1 MGEKNGDFG
10 CGPAGAGPPVW
21 AQAEQAA
28 RVMKSASAVI
38 GVFMDDPLPCRIIGG
53 RDGSIGTEPPRPAR
67 GSRSS
72 LLGRSDD
79 SPAEYERNFSKT
91 ARTCPDRLG
100 LFPNHRFKR
109 HLRLILA
116 LARLTAPRSSRGPSP
131 RAGAGLARRFLLRPG
146 PAVSGAGRGRIR
158 RLHRSLA
165 PRPGLPGP
173 VERR

>member
-38 GVFMDDPLPCRIIGG
+38 GVFMDDPLPCRIIGV

-72 LLGRSDD
+72 FLGRSDS
-79 SPAEYERNFSKT
+79 SPARFERNFSKT
-91 ARTCPDRLG
+91 SRSCPYRLS
-100 LFPNHRFKR
+100 LFPK
-109 HLRLILA
+109 LRLKVY
-116 LARLTAPRSSRGPSP
+116 PR
-131 RAGAGLARRFLLRPG
+131 
-146 PAVSGAGRGRIR
+146 
-158 RLHRSLA
+158 RSMSDN
-165 PRPGLPGP
+165 
-173 VERR
+173 